1 MVWQFCKVLCSHKK
15 MGRISEMSKIQRYN
29 HIIII
34 NNNNSTVVKDFRQ
47 IGMILGVALKSAI
60 LFYKK
65 IL

>member
-1 MVWQFCKVLCSHKK
+1 MVWQFFKVLCSHKK
-15 MGRISEMSKIQRYN
+15 MGRISEMSKTQRYN

-34 NNNNSTVVKDFRQ
+34 NTNNSTVVKDFRQ
-47 IGMILGVALKSAI
+47 IGVILGVALKSAI